1 MKTLKSRTFC
11 VSLLLLLCLV
21 AFAVPAKRTWVTFK
35 QSDGTSITVSL
46 AGDEHLHYYIT
57 QDHVPLVRA
66 ENGDF
71 HYATHLGEGMSVSGV
86 IAHEKEMRNM
96 AEERQVALSCH
107 VADNTL
113 TPANLRS
120 RKAEAKGLRRLNA
133 QKTSLNDGTKKPRD
147 SYLIL

>member
-57 QDHVPLVRA
+57 QDNVPLVRA

-96 AEERQVALSCH
+96 AEDRWPCH
-107 VADNTL
+107 AMLPT
-113 TPANLRS
+113 TPSPLL
-120 RKAEAKGLRRLNA
+120 K
-133 QKTSLNDGTKKPRD
+133 
-147 SYLIL
+147 